1 MSHVSVSAE
10 LWCNIEEVPENAL
23 MQYIQDKTKERM
35 KDIQL
40 SVSSRHRVAFHF
52 IDLNFQKRSF
62 ILLGREREGLPVEY
76 VYSQAIDSCV
86 EIPQLG
92 IIRSLNVHVSSA
104 AIMLFEFTRQTTT
117 PQEPR

>member
-62 ILLGREREGLPVEY
+62 FFLVVRERG
-76 VYSQAIDSCV
+76 
-86 EIPQLG
+86 
-92 IIRSLNVHVSSA
+92 SS
-104 AIMLFEFTRQTTT
+104 R
-117 PQEPR
+117 